1 MNNSTLI
8 PYVVKTTAKGERGMD
23 IFSRLLED
31 RIIMVTGPVFSDM
44 AVTVVAQLLFLES
57 EGDGEI
63 LMYIDSP
70 GGSVT
75 AGMSM
80 INTMNF
86 VKPDISTVIT
96 GQGASMGSL
105 IATSGCKGR
114 RYMLPDARHMIHQPL
129 GGFEGQ
135 ATDAEI
141 HVKELVRWKTRLTEV
156 YVESTGKSYDELA
169 RDMERDFFMTAKESV
184 AYGLADEVITD
195 RKSMEDT
202 R

>member
-1 MNNSTLI
+1 MNNNTLI
-8 PYVVKTTAKGERGMD
+8 PYVVKSTAKGERGMD

-31 RIIMVTGPVFSDM
+31 RIIMVTGQVHSDM
-44 AVTVVAQLLFLES
+44 AVAVVAQLLFLES
-57 EGDGEI
+57 EGDSEI

-86 VKPDISTVIT
+86 VKPPISTVIT

-129 GGFEGQ
+129 GGYEGQ

-141 HVKELVRWKTRLTEV
+141 HVKELIRWKKRLTEV
-156 YVESTGKSYDELA
+156 YVESTGKKYDELA
-169 RDMERDFFMTAKESV
+169 ADMERDFFMSAEESV
-184 AYGLADEVITD
+184 AYGLADEVVTS
-195 RKSMEDT
+195 RKAM
-202 R
+202 

>member
-1 MNNSTLI
+1 MNNTLV
-8 PYVVKTTAKGERGMD
+8 PYVVKSTAKGERGMD

-31 RIIMVTGPVFSDM
+31 RIIMLTGVVDSNM
-44 AVTVVAQLLFLES
+44 AVAIVAQLLFLES
-57 EGDGEI
+57 EGDSEI

-86 VKPDISTVIT
+86 VKPTISTVIT

-105 IATSGCKGR
+105 IAASGTKGR

-129 GGFEGQ
+129 GGFSGQ

-141 HVKELVRWKTRLTEV
+141 HVAELVRWKKRLTEV
-156 YVESTGKSYDELA
+156 YVETTGKSYEDLA
-169 RDMERDFFMTAKESV
+169 NDMERDFFMTAEESV
-184 AYGLADEVITD
+184 KYGLADEVVTS
-195 RKSMEDT
+195 RKSM
-202 R
+202 

>member
-1 MNNSTLI
+1 MNNTLV
-8 PYVVKTTAKGERGMD
+8 PYVVKSTAKGERGMD

-31 RIIMVTGPVFSDM
+31 RIIMVTGVIGSEM
-44 AVTVVAQLLFLES
+44 AVAVVAQLLFLES
-57 EGDGEI
+57 EGDSEI

-75 AGMSM
+75 AGMSI

-86 VKPDISTVIT
+86 VKPPISTVIT

-105 IATSGCKGR
+105 LATSGCKGR
-114 RYMLPDARHMIHQPL
+114 RYMLPDARHMIHQPM
-129 GGFEGQ
+129 GAYEGQ

-156 YVESTGKSYDELA
+156 YVKATGQSYEKLA
-169 RDMERDFFMTAKESV
+169 NDMERDFFMTAEESV
-184 AYGLADEVITD
+184 AYGLADEVVTS
-195 RKSMEDT
+195 RKAM
-202 R
+202 

>member
-1 MNNSTLI
+1 MQNTLI
-8 PYVVKTTAKGERGMD
+8 PHVIKNTPKGERGMD

-31 RIIMVTGPVFSDM
+31 RIIMISGQVDSAM
-44 AVTVVAQLLFLES
+44 AQVVVAQLLFLES
-57 EGDGEI
+57 EGESEI

-86 VKPDISTVIT
+86 IKPAISTVIT

-105 IATSGCKGR
+105 IALSGTKGR
-114 RYMLPDARHMIHQPL
+114 RLMLPDARHMIHQPL
-129 GGFEGQ
+129 GGFQGQ

-141 HVKELVRWKTRLTEV
+141 HVKELIRWKSRLTEI
-156 YVESTGKSYDELA
+156 YAEITGKPYAELEK
-169 RDMERDFFMTAKESV
+169 DMERDFFMDAKASV
-184 AYGLADEVITD
+184 AYGLADEVVTN
-195 RKSMEDT
+195 RK
-202 R
+202 